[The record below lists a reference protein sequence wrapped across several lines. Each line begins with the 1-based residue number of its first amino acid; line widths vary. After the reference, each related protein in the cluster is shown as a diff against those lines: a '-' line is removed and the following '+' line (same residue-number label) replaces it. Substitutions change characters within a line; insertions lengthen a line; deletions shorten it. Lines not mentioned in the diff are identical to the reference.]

1 MQPDWR
7 ETWHQKVVTAKDA
20 MKHVKPGDRVFV
32 GSACGEPQELVRA
45 LVSTAGSVEDA
56 EVLNVLTMGVAPYT
70 DPRYSDRFRAN
81 AFFIGNSVREAV
93 GQVRADYTPIFF
105 SQIPEMFRSGRLPID
120 VALIMVSEPDEYG
133 FCSLGVSVDMTRAAA
148 LSAKMLVAQVNKH
161 MPRTLGD
168 SFIHVRDID
177 RLVSHDEPLLT
188 WPVIENPDQVTR
200 EIAGNVASLIA
211 DGDTLQLGIGRLP
224 DTVLFSLTDRKDLG
238 IHTEMF

>member
-1 MQPDWR
+1 MMQTDWR
-7 ETWHQKVVTAKDA
+7 ETWHKKIVSAKA
-20 MKHVKPGDRVFV
+20 AIKHVKAGNRVFL

-45 LVSTAGSVEDA
+45 LVETGGNIEDT

-81 AFFIGNSVREAV
+81 AFFIGNSVRDAV

-120 VALIMVSEPDEYG
+120 VAMIMVSPPDEHG

-148 LSAKMLVAQVNKH
+148 FSAKLLVAQVNKH

-168 SFIHVRDID
+168 SFIQ
-177 RLVSHDEPLLT
+177 EPDS
-188 WPVIENPDQVTR
+188 PVCR
-200 EIAGNVASLIA
+200 
-211 DGDTLQLGIGRLP
+211 
-224 DTVLFSLTDRKDLG
+224 
-238 IHTEMF
+238 